1 VEPHNVVESQNEAP
15 PHYGGR
21 RSRSRH
27 SAEYRDY
34 GVSRLSRPTD
44 SGSAQAPPPP
54 VEQPAAPP
62 PPRLA
67 APAPPLLPAPRHR
80 SAEEIEEV
88 ADEADPQTGGQTVAD
103 LMARLQVQPSGG
115 GRRRRRD
122 S

>member
-1 VEPHNVVESQNEAP
+1 VESQNGVESHNDVP
-15 PHYGGR
+15 PDYGGR

-44 SGSAQAPPPP
+44 PGSAQAPPPP
-54 VEQPAAPP
+54 VEQPAAAP

-67 APAPPLLPAPRHR
+67 APPPPLPAPRHR
-80 SAEEIEEV
+80 SAEEIDGA
-88 ADEADPQTGGQTVAD
+88 ADQADPQSGGQTVAD
-103 LMARLQVQPSGG
+103 LLARLQVQPSGG

-122 S
+122 N